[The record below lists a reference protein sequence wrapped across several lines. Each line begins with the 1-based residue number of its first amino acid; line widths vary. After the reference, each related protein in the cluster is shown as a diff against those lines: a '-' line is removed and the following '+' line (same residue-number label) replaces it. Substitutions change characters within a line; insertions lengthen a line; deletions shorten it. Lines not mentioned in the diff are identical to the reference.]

1 MPQGRQSVCFLT
13 TIGKSFCYEPDKALI
28 LQDGVL
34 KEQRLCSGC
43 WEVLEEDE
51 AASVATGM
59 GDNEILRSMHLIEK

>member
-1 MPQGRQSVCFLT
+1 
-13 TIGKSFCYEPDKALI
+13 LI